1 MATNLPPSAQPAVRE
16 SRLAIW
22 LAATRPR
29 TLPAA
34 VAPVLV
40 GSALAWR
47 VDGFQLVPAL
57 RCLAFALL
65 IQIGTNFANDYFDFV
80 QGADTAARVGPR
92 RAVAAGLIAPPV
104 MRRAMTA
111 TFAAAFVAGL
121 DCCRSGA
128 RGCL

>member
-1 MATNLPPSAQPAVRE
+1 MATESPHSNPSLGGE

-40 GSALAWR
+40 GCALAWR
-47 VDGFQLVPAL
+47 VDGFHWVPAVL
-57 RCLAFALL
+57 CLAFAVL

-92 RAVAAGLIAPPV
+92 RAVAAGG
-104 MRRAMTA
+104 TC
-111 TFAAAFVAGL
+111 T
-121 DCCRSGA
+121 
-128 RGCL
+128 